1 MQAAFAALGERVETA
16 GALLAATRETVAR
29 ALGEVREA
37 LAHLSRLDREVAQLR
52 ARVFGNYLADA
63 ASAALLLQEAAFELS
78 TSGSARKAVIAHLFA
93 QAHLGRHPMRGLL
106 SDDRTILDLFDP
118 IVCYGAIEPARAAV
132 ALRKG

>member
-1 MQAAFAALGERVETA
+1 
-16 GALLAATRETVAR
+16 TVAR

-37 LAHLSRLDREVAQLR
+37 LAHLSRLDRDVAQLR

-93 QAHLGRHPMRGLL
+93 EAHLGRHPMRGLL